1 MKRNFYWCFLI
12 FFLNIGD
19 ISGLNQPQTVNVPKA
34 DKYEP
39 TWDSLDTRPIP
50 PWFDEVKIGIFLH
63 WGVFSVP
70 SFGGEW
76 FWANWQGN
84 YHAIF
89 P

>member
-1 MKRNFYWCFLI
+1 MKLI
-12 FFLNIGD
+12 VLLEIVHCSLALNY
-19 ISGLNQPQTVNVPKA
+19 PKTVTV

-50 PWFDEVKIGIFLH
+50 SWFDEAKIGIFIH

-76 FWANWQGN
+76 FWADWKGN
-84 YHAIF
+84 SDFFNHQF
-89 P
+89 